1 MVWEHILRWRDR
13 GAATSRGVCSRLR
26 RGPTSVPQRF
36 DGGRRTSRTA
46 AAWRPCATMRARSRE
61 PGTPLAGVAHISMRR
76 RSLFIAFLAGVI
88 LAVALGTHADEL
100 LRSFPAAE
108 GGRLRIA
115 LDFGQVDVVP
125 VEGQELRIEARAR
138 GVGASGVHF

>member
-1 MVWEHILRWRDR
+1 
-13 GAATSRGVCSRLR
+13 
-26 RGPTSVPQRF
+26 
-36 DGGRRTSRTA
+36 
-46 AAWRPCATMRARSRE
+46 
-61 PGTPLAGVAHISMRR
+61 MRR

-88 LAVALGTHADEL
+88 LAFALGSRADEL

-138 GVGASGVHF
+138 GVGASGVHFDARHEGPDVLLAASAEPWVAWLRSQPRVRVQAFVPAGWSVDEIRPRSAPSTAHAHQATSRAGSDL

>member
-1 MVWEHILRWRDR
+1 
-13 GAATSRGVCSRLR
+13 
-26 RGPTSVPQRF
+26 
-36 DGGRRTSRTA
+36 
-46 AAWRPCATMRARSRE
+46 
-61 PGTPLAGVAHISMRR
+61 MRR

-88 LAVALGTHADEL
+88 LAFALGTRADEL

-138 GVGASGVHF
+138 GVGASGVHFDARYDGPDVLLAASAEPWVAWLRSQPRVRVRAFVPAGWSVDEIRPQRAALEAALPQR